1 MQNQNESL
9 IDILALL
16 YKKRRMIITV
26 CITTSVICAGIS
38 LLLPN
43 FYEASTQ
50 FYAASPD
57 LAQPDPVG
65 NQSEQREIYGNDHD
79 VDRLITIANSSEIKN
94 FMIEEFDLYNTY
106 DIDPDKPLAKHKV
119 MLKLEK
125 LYNIK
130 KTKYDA
136 IKLSFEDKD
145 PERAAEVC
153 NAVRN
158 KVDSIASG
166 LIKESQVK
174 LIASYESKLQAKQAQ
189 YDEIADSLYVVRGR
203 YNIFNTQ
210 SQGEAFGASMVQLEG
225 SVQSYV
231 ARITMMKNNS
241 AIPRDSIA
249 IAEAK
254 LAGFRS
260 QYNKLIKNISSYNDG
275 YPKVLKYER
284 ELKDFGD
291 QLNLDKERMKQLK
304 AAYNSK
310 INAIHIVEKAEAP
323 AYKSRPK
330 RSYIV
335 VGVAMVSFLFMSL
348 WLILV
353 DQFKKDN
360 WGQKFR
366 DA

>member
-26 CITTSVICAGIS
+26 CITTAVICAGVS

-65 NQSEQREIYGNDHD
+65 NQPEQKKIYGNDQD
-79 VDRLITIANSSEIKN
+79 VDRLITIANSSEIRN
-94 FMIEEFDLYNTY
+94 FIIEEFDLYKNY
-106 DIDPDKPLAKHKV
+106 NIDPNKPLAKHKV

-145 PERAAEVC
+145 PELAAEVC
-153 NAVRN
+153 NAVWN
-158 KVDSIASG
+158 KVDSMASA
-166 LIKESQVK
+166 LIKESQEK
-174 LIASYESKLQAKQAQ
+174 LITSYESKLEAMQSQ
-189 YDEIADSLYVVRGR
+189 YDDIADSLYAVRDR

-210 SQGEAFGASMVQLEG
+210 SQGEAFGASMVELEG
-225 SVQSYV
+225 SVQSYI
-231 ARITMMKNNS
+231 ARIKMMKNNS
-241 AIPRDSIA
+241 AIPVDSIA

-260 QYNKLIKNISSYNDG
+260 QYNNLRKSISSYNDG
-275 YPKVLKYER
+275 YPMVLKYER

-291 QLNLDKERMKQLK
+291 QLNLDQERMKQLK
-304 AAYNSK
+304 AAYQSK
-310 INAIHIVEKAEAP
+310 VNATHVVEKAEVP
-323 AYKSRPK
+323 VYKSRPK

-335 VGVAMVSFLFMSL
+335 VGVAIVCFLFMSL

-360 WGQKFR
+360 WGQKFKN
-366 DA
+366 A